1 MTDFI
6 ALLHKISAVD
16 RRLSELSEQEEKIP
30 RELQA
35 LEEGLKSEEKAADEE
50 RLGLEK
56 AQGSRKTL
64 EVELESTN
72 EHINKYQ
79 AQLFQVKTN
88 KEYTAL
94 LAEISAHKAKNSQ
107 TEDRILALM
116 EEVEDRTKRLQIEK
130 DKLAKVRTE
139 YARRTAELESQLAA
153 VKAEHTQRDQERAG
167 ILPDLPKDLLPAYE
181 RVHRSRKGLAIVPV
195 RDGTCGGCHVNLPP
209 QRLVEVRQGEEVV
222 SCEHCGRILI
232 WESA

>member
-6 ALLHKISAVD
+6 VLLHKISAVD

-30 RELQA
+30 KELQV
-35 LEEGLKSEEKAADEE
+35 LEDGLKAEEKAADEE

-64 EVELESTN
+64 EIELESTN
-72 EHINKYQ
+72 EHIKKYQ
-79 AQLFQVKTN
+79 AQLFQIKTN
-88 KEYTAL
+88 KEYSAL
-94 LAEISAHKAKNSQ
+94 LAEIEAHKAKNAH

-116 EEVEDRTKRLQIEK
+116 EEVEDRAKRFQAEK
-130 DKLAKVRTE
+130 DKLAKVRAE

-153 VKAEHTQRDQERAG
+153 VQAEHTQRDQERVG

-195 RDGTCGGCHVNLPP
+195 RDGTCGGCHVTLPP
-209 QRLVEVRQGEEVV
+209 QRLAEVRQGEGVV

-232 WESA
+232 WENA

>member
-6 ALLHKISAVD
+6 ALLHKISTVD
-16 RRLSELSEQEEKIP
+16 RRLSELSEQEEKVP
-30 RELQA
+30 KELQA
-35 LEEGLKSEEKAADEE
+35 LEEGLKSEERAADEE
-50 RLGLEK
+50 RLALEK

-88 KEYTAL
+88 KEYSAL
-94 LAEISAHKAKNSQ
+94 LAEIGAHKAKNAQ

-116 EEVEDRTKRLQIEK
+116 EEVEDRAKRLQTEK
-130 DKLAKVRTE
+130 DKLAKVRAE

-153 VKAEHTQRDQERAG
+153 VQAEHTQRDQERAG

-181 RVHRSRKGLAIVPV
+181 RVHRSRKGLAVVPV
-195 RDGTCGGCHVNLPP
+195 RDGTCGGCHVTLPP
-209 QRLVEVRQGEEVV
+209 QRFAEVRQGEEVV

-232 WESA
+232 WENA